1 MTIPVPQTRDLV
13 EHNGL
18 HFTTLRVP
26 TSWNALK
33 YDDRNDPNNRFFD
46 TRVKTGTQISA
57 VDFVVHDAD
66 SDALV
71 LIECKDFRGDTAANL
86 PRLSDQP
93 TEDEK
98 AALVLLKE
106 NGLKVKIDRK
116 KPFLATE
123 FAKNIRDTLL
133 GLLAAA
139 RASDKALAPF
149 SALVLNNKRLICV
162 LNLELD
168 PQPGWR
174 PGEGGRLL
182 GLLKSRIERE
192 LSFIEGAEVII
203 WSGLRPLAR
212 SPYSWEVLASP

>member
-33 YDDRNDPNNRFFD
+33 YDDRSDPNNRFFD

-116 KPFLATE
+116 KPFLVTE

-139 RASDKALAPF
+139 RANDKALAPF

-192 LSFIEGAEVII
+192 LSFIEDAEVII